1 MDKTNSFDKTN
12 LFNKTNLSENKNPF
26 DTINPISNNYLKF
39 KEIINKIN
47 DKNELIKI
55 NKMIDQRLKELK

>member
-1 MDKTNSFDKTN
+1 MGNNS
-12 LFNKTNLSENKNPF
+12 LNKTNLSVKM
-26 DTINPISNNYLKF
+26 NPINNNYLRL

-55 NKMIDQRLKELK
+55 NEIIDQRLQELEQNEMK

>member
-1 MDKTNSFDKTN
+1 MNKTNALDKTN
-12 LFNKTNLSENKNPF
+12 LSVKMNPF
-26 DTINPISNNYLKF
+26 DTINPINNNYLRL

-55 NKMIDQRLKELK
+55 NKMIDQRLKELQ

>member
-1 MDKTNSFDKTN
+1 MNKTNT
-12 LFNKTNLSENKNPF
+12 LNKTNLSVKMNPF
-26 DTINPISNNYLKF
+26 DTINPINNNYFRL

-55 NKMIDQRLKELK
+55 NEIIDQRLQELNDK

>member
-1 MDKTNSFDKTN
+1 MDKTNLLDKQN
-12 LFNKTNLSENKNPF
+12 VSENKNPF

-55 NKMIDQRLKELK
+55 NKMIDQRLKELKDNY

>member
-1 MDKTNSFDKTN
+1 MGNNS
-12 LFNKTNLSENKNPF
+12 LNKTNLSVKM
-26 DTINPISNNYLKF
+26 NPINNNYLRL

-55 NKMIDQRLKELK
+55 NEIIDQRLKELEQNEMK

>member
-1 MDKTNSFDKTN
+1 M
-12 LFNKTNLSENKNPF
+12 NPF
-26 DTINPISNNYLKF
+26 DTINPINNNYLRL

-55 NKMIDQRLKELK
+55 NEIIDQRLQELEQNEMK

>member
-1 MDKTNSFDKTN
+1 MDKTNSFDKQN
-12 LFNKTNLSENKNPF
+12 VSENKNNPF
-26 DTINPISNNYLKF
+26 ERINPISNNYLKF

-55 NKMIDQRLKELK
+55 NKMIDQRLKELQ

>member
-1 MDKTNSFDKTN
+1 MGNNS
-12 LFNKTNLSENKNPF
+12 LNKTNLSVKM
-26 DTINPISNNYLKF
+26 NPINNNYLRL

-55 NKMIDQRLKELK
+55 NEIIDQRLLELNDK

>member
-1 MDKTNSFDKTN
+1 MNKTNALDKTN
-12 LFNKTNLSENKNPF
+12 LSVKMNPF
-26 DTINPISNNYLKF
+26 DTINPINNNYLRL

-55 NKMIDQRLKELK
+55 NEIIDQRLQELNDK